1 MARSQVEQGKLR
13 GCPVCGTKVSDAQ
26 LRLRDF
32 TWVNEALP
40 GKVGLMDIDGVLSCV
55 RTGRTLMVEMKPPG
69 AYISV
74 GAKLTFKT
82 LIETSG
88 GLTEVWVLW
97 GPDAHGHV
105 EFAHVTKSG
114 NLTSRVSLPQEQVAQ
129 LIAQWWS
136 EAQEE
141 EE

>member
-1 MARSQVEQGKLR
+1 MARAEVEGGKLR
-13 GCPVCGTKVSDAQ
+13 GCPVCGTKVAETQ

-32 TWVNEALP
+32 SWVNEALP

-55 RTGRTLMVEMKPPG
+55 KSGKTLMVEMKPPG

-88 GLTEVWVLW
+88 GLTEVWVIW
-97 GPDAHGHV
+97 GPEKDGTV
-105 EFAHVTKSG
+105 EMAHVTKSG
-114 NLTSRVSLPQEQVAQ
+114 NLTSRVKLSLDDCAALVS
-129 LIAQWWS
+129 QWWS
-136 EAQEE
+136 EAQDDG
-141 EE
+141 